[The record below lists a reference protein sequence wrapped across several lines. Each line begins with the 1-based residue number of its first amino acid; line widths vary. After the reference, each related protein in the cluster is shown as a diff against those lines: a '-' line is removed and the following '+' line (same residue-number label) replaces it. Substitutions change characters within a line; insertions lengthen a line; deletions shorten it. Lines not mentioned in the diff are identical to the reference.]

1 MKYGLTQLVI
11 TKIQNV
17 FKEHSEISQVILYG
31 SRALSTNRDNSD
43 IDLTIKTNR
52 DVSVE
57 FLLSLKSELDDLM
70 IPYMI
75 DISLFKNIDNQALL
89 DHINR
94 VGIIFFESSKVA
106 QA

>member
-1 MKYGLTQLVI
+1 LKYGLTQLVI